1 MNPLALSNQENS
13 RRKIV
18 TATLSLSLAVFL
30 SLIKFVFAYLTGSLG
45 ILSSAIDNIGD
56 IAMSSVSLMSIRK
69 SAEPPDKSHPYGHGK
84 IETLAAAFQ
93 VTIITIIGIGI
104 IAESLRRYINGRV
117 LSNPDAGIGI
127 MVVSVVAS
135 FIAAKMITKV
145 GEETD
150 SAALMADA
158 VHFKTDVYS
167 GSGIVIALLLVRTTG
182 IALFDTLAGLVVGVL
197 VIKAA
202 VPLLRG
208 VLDDLSD
215 RELPEEVLARIN
227 EIIDNHR
234 PMVVDVHAMRTR
246 KAGSMK
252 HIDFHLVVCKLSN
265 VQEAHRLAEHLEMEI
280 EEALGEAHVITHIDP
295 CDVECPED
303 GECVLIREK
312 MMSLRAPEKDR
323 DRKKYYFEE

>member
-1 MNPLALSNQENS
+1 MTPLPLSHQENS
-13 RRKIV
+13 RKKII
-18 TATLSLSLAVFL
+18 TATLSLALAIFL

-93 VTIITIIGIGI
+93 VAIITIIGIGI
-104 IAESLRRYINGRV
+104 IAESVRRYIKGRI
-117 LSNPDAGIGI
+117 LSNPDAGIGV
-127 MVVSVVAS
+127 MVVSIVAS
-135 FIAAKMITKV
+135 FIAAKLITKV

-167 GSGIVIALLLVRTTG
+167 GSGILIALLLVRMTG
-182 IALFDTLAGLVVGVL
+182 ISIFDSLAGLVVGIL
-197 VIKAA
+197 VIKEAI
-202 VPLLRG
+202 PLLKG

-215 RELPEEVLARIN
+215 RELPEDVKVKIN
-227 EIIDNHR
+227 EIIDKHR

-280 EEALGEAHVITHIDP
+280 EEALGEAHVVTHIDP
-295 CDVECPED
+295 CGIECPED
-303 GECVLIREK
+303 GECVLIREQ
-312 MMSLRAPEKDR
+312 MMSLRAPRKDR
-323 DRKKYYFEE
+323 DREKYYFEE